1 MISRKRFISLSGSAF
16 AAVCLAPESFSIK
29 QGHRLKKLG
38 FISGIIDKELR
49 GDWRTVLKKA
59 ASYGYTEIE
68 TGSYMGESAVDY
80 LTFLKEIGLLPVAGG
95 ISFNSGEEELVK
107 NFNLLRSLE
116 MGIAVVY
123 WPWYTGGPFSLEDCK
138 RSVER
143 LNYLGE
149 KCKAHGLQF
158 CWHNHDKE
166 FIAMESGLPFDYI
179 MNNTDPSVVK
189 CELDIYWVR
198 KGGADPVEMLKK
210 YRGRYL
216 ILHIK
221 DMAPGTAMDFEC
233 PGNGIIDFPPVFSEA
248 YSQGI
253 DHFMVERDNVPD
265 GMACLQSA
273 ADYLKNLE
281 F

>member
-1 MISRKRFISLSGSAF
+1 MISRKRFISLSGSAV
-16 AAVCLAPESFSIK
+16 AAVCLAPELFSLQQEHK
-29 QGHRLKKLG
+29 LKKFG
-38 FISGIIDKELR
+38 FIAGIIDKELR
-49 GDWRTVLKKA
+49 GDWRTILREV

-68 TGSYMGESAVDY
+68 TGSYLGESAEDY
-80 LTFLKEIGLLPVAGG
+80 LDFLKETGLLPVAGG
-95 ISFNSGEEELVK
+95 INFNAGEEELIK
-107 NFNLLRSLE
+107 NFNLLKSLE
-116 MGIAVVY
+116 IGIAVVY
-123 WPWYTGGPFSLEDCK
+123 WPWHTGGPFSLEDCK

-149 KCKAHGLQF
+149 KCKAHELQF

-166 FIAMESGLPFDYI
+166 FIGMEAGLPFDYI

-221 DMAPGTAMDFEC
+221 DMARGAAMDFEC
-233 PGNGIIDFPPVFSEA
+233 PGNGIIDFAPVFREA
-248 YSQGI
+248 YSQQI

-265 GMACLQSA
+265 GMACLKSA
-273 ADYLKNLE
+273 AEYLKNLE

>member
-1 MISRKRFISLSGSAF
+1 MISRKRFISLSGSAV
-16 AAVCLAPESFSIK
+16 AAVCLTPELFSLQ
-29 QGHRLKKLG
+29 QGYKLKKFG
-38 FISGIIDKELR
+38 FISGIIDKELK
-49 GDWRTVLKKA
+49 GDWRTILRQA
-59 ASYGYTEIE
+59 AALGYTEIE
-68 TGSYMGESAVDY
+68 TGSYLGESAESY
-80 LTFLKEIGLLPVAGG
+80 LVFLKGIGLIPVAGG
-95 ISFNSGEEELVK
+95 INFNSGEEELVK
-107 NFNLLRSLE
+107 SINLLKSLE

-138 RSVER
+138 KSVER

-158 CWHNHDKE
+158 CWHNHNKE
-166 FIAMESGLPFDYI
+166 FIEMESWLPFDYL

-233 PGNGIIDFPPVFSEA
+233 PGNGIIDFKAVFREA
-248 YSQGI
+248 YSQEI

-265 GMACLQSA
+265 GMACLKSA
-273 ADYLKNLE
+273 SEYLKNLR